1 MTSTGALKRLKCKWA
16 IFCSLIAPQTQT
28 YNTPVML
35 ALKRF
40 IRSLVLV
47 FKSPNTV
54 FVASLLFSIS
64 SYSLST
70 LLFILKLL
78 NFKKK
83 FLVDYYLLD

>member
-1 MTSTGALKRLKCKWA
+1 MTTTETLKRLKCKWA
-16 IFCSLIAPQTQT
+16 IFCCLIAPQNQT
-28 YNTPVML
+28 YNTRVML
-35 ALKRF
+35 ALKCF
-40 IRSLVLV
+40 IRTLVLA

-70 LLFILKLL
+70 VFFILKLL
-78 NFKKK
+78 NFKKN